1 MPDDTPSRVSKTPP
15 DAPAASG
22 IPARPAWLLPMVVAS
37 ALFMENMDAAVI
49 ATSLPAIAT
58 DLGHDPVVLKLA
70 LTSYLLSLA
79 VFIPVSGWCAD
90 RYGARPV
97 FQGAITIF
105 ILASVACASANSLE
119 HLILARAFQ
128 GIGGAMMVP
137 VGRLIVLRSVP
148 KSGMVDALAYLSI
161 PALMA
166 PLIGPPIGGF
176 VTTYFDWRWIFWI
189 NVPIGGVGL
198 LLAQRYMPNVRSD
211 AVRRM
216 DWTGFALAGP
226 GVAALISGLTLAG
239 SDVIATEFAF
249 ALIAIGAVL
258 CGLYIRHALRVDDPL
273 LNLRLLQ
280 LATFRTSIV
289 GGGLFRLGIGAIP
302 FLLPLML
309 QVGFGLTPFQS
320 GMITFAGAFGALLMK
335 IAARPILR
343 RFGFRQVLTYNALVC
358 AALLTLYALFTPETP
373 HLLIAFVLVV
383 ASFFRS
389 LQFTCLN
396 AVAFSDVSEKAMS
409 GATSL
414 VGVAQQLFLSTGV
427 AMAAFTLES
436 LRAWRGTEQL
446 TPPDFSIV
454 SALPPRCV
462 RSDGAAQTTSVLS
475 TITWFSAAKAPD
487 VPIVTARSVSNRI
500 GPRFMVVLQSRP

>member
-1 MPDDTPSRVSKTPP
+1 MPSETAPQ
-15 DAPAASG
+15 APADS
-22 IPARPAWLLPMVVAS
+22 PAQPAWLLPIVVAS

-49 ATSLPAIAT
+49 ATSLPAIAR

-90 RYGARPV
+90 RFGARPV

-105 ILASVACASANSLE
+105 VLASLACASANSLE
-119 HLILARAFQ
+119 HLIFARAFQ

-166 PLIGPPIGGF
+166 PLVGPPIGGF

-189 NVPIGGVGL
+189 NVPIGLLGL
-198 LLAQRYMPNVRSD
+198 LLAQRYMPSIKSD
-211 AVRRM
+211 TVRRM
-216 DWTGFALAGP
+216 DWMGFGLAGP

-239 SDVIATEFAF
+239 SDVIAAEIAYGLMISG
-249 ALIAIGAVL
+249 LIL
-258 CGLYIRHALRVDDPL
+258 CCLYVRHAGRVEDPI
-273 LNLRLLQ
+273 LNLKLLS
-280 LATFRTSIV
+280 LPTFHNSIV

-343 RFGFRQVLTYNALVC
+343 RFGFRQVLTFNALIC
-358 AALLTLYALFTPETP
+358 SALLTLYALFTPVTP
-373 HLLIAFVLVV
+373 HIVIAFVLVV

-396 AVAFSDVSEKAMS
+396 AIAFSDVSEKAMS

-427 AMAAFTLES
+427 AMAAFTLET
-436 LRAWRGTEQL
+436 LRASRGGDQL
-446 TPPDFSIV
+446 TPADFSYAFLIV
-454 SALPPRCV
+454 AGLTAVAAIMHYRLPRDAGQAV
-462 RSDGAAQTTSVLS
+462 SGHGEAA
-475 TITWFSAAKAPD
+475 
-487 VPIVTARSVSNRI
+487 
-500 GPRFMVVLQSRP
+500 SRKRE

>member
-1 MPDDTPSRVSKTPP
+1 MTTET
-15 DAPAASG
+15 PAAPV
-22 IPARPAWLLPMVVAS
+22 PAQPVWLLPIVVAS

-49 ATSLPAIAT
+49 ATSLPAIAH

-97 FQGAITIF
+97 FQGAIAIF
-105 ILASVACASANSLE
+105 IAASIACAAANSLE
-119 HLILARAFQ
+119 HLIFARAFQ

-166 PLIGPPIGGF
+166 PMIGPVIGGY

-189 NVPIGGVGL
+189 NVPIGGIGL
-198 LLAQRYMPNVRSD
+198 LLAARYMPNIKSP

-216 DWTGFALAGP
+216 DWLGFGLAGP
-226 GVAALISGLTLAG
+226 GVACLISGLTLAG
-239 SDVIATEFAF
+239 SDVIPAYAAYT
-249 ALIAIGAVL
+249 LVCLGAVL
-258 CGLYIRHALRVDDPL
+258 CTAYVRHANHRADPL
-273 LNLRLLQ
+273 LDLKLLS
-280 LATFRTSIV
+280 LPTFRTSVV

-309 QVGFGLTPFQS
+309 QVGFGLNPFQS

-335 IAARPILR
+335 FAARPILR
-343 RFGFRQVLTYNALVC
+343 RYGFRQVLTYNAVLC
-358 AALLTLYALFTPETP
+358 AGLIALYALFTPDTP
-373 HLLIAFVLVV
+373 ALVIALVLVV

-396 AVAFSDVSEKAMS
+396 AVAYSDVSEKAMS

-414 VGVAQQLFLSTGV
+414 VGVAQQLFLSSGV
-427 AMAAFTLES
+427 AMAAFILETL
-436 LRAWRGTEQL
+436 RHARGTDQL
-446 TPPDFSIV
+446 APADFSTAFLV
-454 SALPPRCV
+454 VAALTGIAALMHHRLPR
-462 RSDGAAQTTSVLS
+462 DAG
-475 TITWFSAAKAPD
+475 D
-487 VPIVTARSVSNRI
+487 SVSGHR
-500 GPRFMVVLQSRP
+500 

>member
-1 MPDDTPSRVSKTPP
+1 
-15 DAPAASG
+15 
-22 IPARPAWLLPMVVAS
+22 MVVAS

-49 ATSLPAIAT
+49 ATSLPVIAT

-105 ILASVACASANSLE
+105 ILASLACASASSLE

-166 PLIGPPIGGF
+166 PMIGPPIGGF

-189 NVPIGGVGL
+189 NVPIGLIGL
-198 LLAQRYMPNVRSD
+198 VLAQRYMPNIRAE

-239 SDVIATEFAF
+239 SDVIAVEIAY
-249 ALIAIGAVL
+249 ALMAAGLVL
-258 CGLYIRHALRVDDPL
+258 CWLYVRHARASADPL
-273 LNLRLLQ
+273 LNLRLLA
-280 LATFRTSIV
+280 LPTFRTSVV

-309 QVGFGLTPFQS
+309 QVGFGLSAFQS

-358 AALLTLYALFTPETP
+358 SALLLLYTLFTPETS

-383 ASFFRS
+383 AGFFRS

-427 AMAAFTLES
+427 AMAALTLET
-436 LRAWRGTEQL
+436 LRGLRGGSEL
-446 TPPDFSIV
+446 TPTDFSWAFLFVALLTAIAAFMHARLPKDAGSTV
-454 SALPPRCV
+454 SGHG
-462 RSDGAAQTTSVLS
+462 RS
-475 TITWFSAAKAPD
+475 
-487 VPIVTARSVSNRI
+487 
-500 GPRFMVVLQSRP
+500 

>member
-1 MPDDTPSRVSKTPP
+1 
-15 DAPAASG
+15 
-22 IPARPAWLLPMVVAS
+22 MVVAS

-49 ATSLPAIAT
+49 ATSLPAIAK

-97 FQGAITIF
+97 FQAAITIF

-119 HLILARAFQ
+119 HLIFARAFQ
-128 GIGGAMMVP
+128 GVGGAMMVP

-189 NVPIGGVGL
+189 NVPIGVLGL
-198 LLAQRYMPNVRSD
+198 LLAQRYMPSLRSET
-211 AVRRM
+211 VRRM

-226 GVAALISGLTLAG
+226 GVASLISGLTLVG
-239 SDVIATEFAF
+239 GDVIATEFAV
-249 ALIAIGAVL
+249 ALIVLGFVL
-258 CGLYIRHALRVDDPL
+258 CSLYVRHAGRIEDPL
-273 LNLRLLQ
+273 LNLRLLK
-280 LATFRTSIV
+280 LATFRTSIA
-289 GGGLFRLGIGAIP
+289 GGGLFRLGIGAVP

-309 QVGFGLTPFQS
+309 QVGFGLTPFES

-343 RFGFRQVLTYNALVC
+343 RFGFRQVLTYNALLC

-409 GATSL
+409 SATSL

-436 LRAWRGTEQL
+436 LRAWRGTDRL
-446 TPPDFSIV
+446 TPADFSTAFMV
-454 SALPPRCV
+454 VAALTAV
-462 RSDGAAQTTSVLS
+462 AAIMHYRL
-475 TITWFSAAKAPD
+475 PD
-487 VPIVTARSVSNRI
+487 DAGRSVS
-500 GPRFMVVLQSRP
+500 GHQKRPGGVT

>member
-1 MPDDTPSRVSKTPP
+1 MPT
-15 DAPAASG
+15 DAPPEANATQVNAAK
-22 IPARPAWLLPMVVAS
+22 PQPVWLLPMVVTS
-37 ALFMENMDAAVI
+37 ALFMENMDSAVI
-49 ATSLPAIAT
+49 ATSLPAIAR

-97 FQGAITIF
+97 FQAAITIF
-105 ILASVACASANSLE
+105 ILASIACASANSLE
-119 HLILARAFQ
+119 HLICARAFQ
-128 GIGGAMMVP
+128 GVGGAMMVP

-166 PLIGPPIGGF
+166 PMIGPPIGGF

-189 NVPIGGVGL
+189 NLPIGVLGL
-198 LLAQRYMPNVRSD
+198 MLAQRYMPNVRSET
-211 AVRRM
+211 VRRM
-216 DWTGFALAGP
+216 DWMGFGLAGP
-226 GVAALISGLTLAG
+226 GVAALISGITLSG
-239 SDVIATEFAF
+239 SDVIATEYAY
-249 ALIAIGAVL
+249 ALVVIGFVL
-258 CGLYIRHALRVDDPL
+258 CAAYVRHAGRVDDPL
-273 LNLRLLQ
+273 LNLKLLA
-280 LATFRTSIV
+280 LPTFRTSIL
-289 GGGLFRLGIGAIP
+289 GGGLFRVGIGAIP

-343 RFGFRQVLTYNALVC
+343 RFGFKQVLTFNALIC
-358 AALLTLYALFTPETP
+358 AALLTLYAVFTPETP
-373 HLLIAFVLVV
+373 HLVIAMVLVV

-396 AVAFSDVSEKAMS
+396 AIAFSDVSEKAMS

-414 VGVAQQLFLSTGV
+414 VGVAQQLFVSIGV
-427 AMAAFTLES
+427 ALAAFILET
-436 LRAWRGTEQL
+436 LRAWRGTPEL
-446 TPPDFSIV
+446 APTDFSGAFLVIAV
-454 SALPPRCV
+454 LTAMAAFMHYRLPFDAG
-462 RSDGAAQTTSVLS
+462 S
-475 TITWFSAAKAPD
+475 
-487 VPIVTARSVSNRI
+487 SVSGHGKNT
-500 GPRFMVVLQSRP
+500 SSKSA

>member
-1 MPDDTPSRVSKTPP
+1 MRLTSGLVQAHDASAMPSD
-15 DAPAASG
+15 AASRKR
-22 IPARPAWLLPMVVAS
+22 PETPQPAWLLPIVVAS

-49 ATSLPAIAT
+49 ATSLPAIAR

-97 FQGAITIF
+97 FQAAITIF
-105 ILASVACASANSLE
+105 VLASVACAWAHSLE
-119 HLILARAFQ
+119 HLIIARAFQ
-128 GIGGAMMVP
+128 GVGGAMMVP

-148 KSGMVDALAYLSI
+148 KAGMVDALAYLSI

-166 PLIGPPIGGF
+166 PLVGPPIGGF

-189 NVPIGGVGL
+189 NVPIGLLGL
-198 LLAQRYMPNVRSD
+198 LLAQRYMPNIRSD
-211 AVRRM
+211 TIRRM
-216 DWTGFALAGP
+216 DWKGFGLAGP
-226 GVAALISGLTLAG
+226 GVAALISGITLAG
-239 SDVIATEFAF
+239 SDVIASEIAY
-249 ALIAIGAVL
+249 ALIVAGLVL
-258 CGLYIRHALRVDDPL
+258 CASYVRHARKVDDPL
-273 LNLRLLQ
+273 LNLGLLS
-280 LATFRTSIV
+280 LPTFRTSIV

-309 QVGFGLTPFQS
+309 QVGFGLSPFQS

-335 IAARPILR
+335 IAARPILN
-343 RFGFRQVLTYNALVC
+343 RFGFRQVLTLNALIC
-358 AALLTLYALFTPETP
+358 SAFLTLYAMFTPETP
-373 HLLIAFVLVV
+373 HLVIALVLVT

-396 AVAFSDVSEKAMS
+396 AVAFADVSEKSMS

-427 AMAAFTLES
+427 ALAALILETL
-436 LRAWRGTEQL
+436 RGWRGTPEL
-446 TPPDFSIV
+446 APADFSRAFIV
-454 SALPPRCV
+454 VAILTALASVMHYRLPVDAGRNV
-462 RSDGAAQTTSVLS
+462 SGHGATERAN
-475 TITWFSAAKAPD
+475 
-487 VPIVTARSVSNRI
+487 AR
-500 GPRFMVVLQSRP
+500 

>member
-1 MPDDTPSRVSKTPP
+1 MPANTHSRPTPETPATP
-15 DAPAASG
+15 V
-22 IPARPAWLLPMVVAS
+22 WLLPMVVAS

-49 ATSLPAIAT
+49 ATSLPAIAR

-90 RYGARPV
+90 RYGARLV
-97 FQGAITIF
+97 FQAAISVF
-105 ILASVACASANSLE
+105 ITASIACASSQSLE
-119 HLILARAFQ
+119 HLIFARAFQ

-166 PLIGPPIGGF
+166 PMIGPPIGGY

-189 NVPIGGVGL
+189 NVPIGIIGL
-198 LLAQRYMPNVRSD
+198 ALAARYMPNIKSD
-211 AVRRM
+211 TTRPM

-226 GVAALISGLTLAG
+226 GLASFISGLTLAG
-239 SDVIATEFAF
+239 SDVIAPEIAYT
-249 ALIAIGAVL
+249 LIAVGGIL
-258 CGLYIRHALRVDDPL
+258 CALYVRHASRVTAPL
-273 LNLRLLQ
+273 LNLALLK
-280 LATFRTSIV
+280 LPTFRTSV
-289 GGGLFRLGIGAIP
+289 LGGGLFRMGIGAIP

-309 QVGFGLTPFQS
+309 QVGFGLSPFQS

-335 IAARPILR
+335 LAARPILR
-343 RFGFRQVLTYNALVC
+343 RFGFRQVLTFNALLC
-358 AALLTLYALFTPETP
+358 SSLLALYALFTPATP
-373 HLLIAFVLVV
+373 HLLIAFVLVI

-396 AVAFSDVSEKAMS
+396 AVAFADVEEKSMS
-409 GATSL
+409 GASSL

-427 AMAAFTLES
+427 AMAAFILEA
-436 LRAWRGTEQL
+436 LRAARGTPNLE
-446 TPPDFSIV
+446 PSDFSSAFLIV
-454 SALPPRCV
+454 AVMTAMAAFMHARLPR
-462 RSDGAAQTTSVLS
+462 DAGH
-475 TITWFSAAKAPD
+475 D
-487 VPIVTARSVSNRI
+487 VSGHTKR
-500 GPRFMVVLQSRP
+500 G

>member
-1 MPDDTPSRVSKTPP
+1 MPSDTPSNLTTNIQPHDQPK
-15 DAPAASG
+15 
-22 IPARPAWLLPMVVAS
+22 WLLPMVVAS

-49 ATSLPAIAT
+49 ATSLPAIAR
-58 DLGHDPVVLKLA
+58 DLGYDPVVLKLA

-97 FQGAITIF
+97 FQAAITIF
-105 ILASVACASANSLE
+105 ILASVACASAQSLE
-119 HLILARAFQ
+119 HLIFARAFQ
-128 GIGGAMMVP
+128 GMGGAMMVP

-189 NVPIGGVGL
+189 NVPIGALGL
-198 LLAQRYMPNVRSD
+198 LLAQRYMPSIR
-211 AVRRM
+211 AETTRPM
-216 DWTGFALAGP
+216 DWTGFVLAGP

-239 SDVIATEFAF
+239 SDVIPPELAYTLVVAGF
-249 ALIAIGAVL
+249 ALCA
-258 CGLYIRHALRVDDPL
+258 LYVRHALATSAPL
-273 LNLRLLQ
+273 LDLRLLA
-280 LATFRTSIV
+280 LPTFRTSII

-309 QVGFGLTPFQS
+309 QVGFGLSAFQS
-320 GMITFAGAFGALLMK
+320 GMITFSGAFGALLMK
-335 IAARPILR
+335 LAARPVLR
-343 RFGFRQVLTYNALVC
+343 RFGFRQVLTYNALFC
-358 AALLTLYALFTPETP
+358 SALLTLYALFTPNTP
-373 HLLIAFVLVV
+373 HLLIALVLVV

-396 AVAFSDVSEKAMS
+396 AVAFSDVSEKSMS

-414 VGVAQQLFLSTGV
+414 VGVAQQLFLSSGV
-427 AMAAFTLES
+427 AMAAFILETSRTVRGSQTL
-436 LRAWRGTEQL
+436 A
-446 TPPDFSIV
+446 PADFSTAFLVVAVLTALASLMHYRLPRNAGDTV
-454 SALPPRCV
+454 S
-462 RSDGAAQTTSVLS
+462 GH
-475 TITWFSAAKAPD
+475 
-487 VPIVTARSVSNRI
+487 
-500 GPRFMVVLQSRP
+500 RPT

>member
-1 MPDDTPSRVSKTPP
+1 MCRDRDSTTDELEDSGAT
-15 DAPAASG
+15 AA
-22 IPARPAWLLPMVVAS
+22 ARQPVWLLPIVVAS
-37 ALFMENMDAAVI
+37 ALFMENMDSAVI
-49 ATSLPAIAT
+49 GTSLPAIAR

-105 ILASVACASANSLE
+105 ILASIACASAHSLE
-119 HLILARAFQ
+119 HLIFARAFQ

-148 KSGMVDALAYLSI
+148 KANMVDALAYLSI

-166 PLIGPPIGGF
+166 PMIGPPIGGY

-189 NVPIGGVGL
+189 NVPIGVLGL
-198 LLAQRYMPNVRSD
+198 VLAARYMPNVRSGS
-211 AVRRM
+211 VRRM

-226 GVAALISGLTLAG
+226 GVACLISGLTLAG
-239 SDVIATEFAF
+239 SEVIPVGFAYGLVAF
-249 ALIAIGAVL
+249 GIVL
-258 CGLYIRHALRVDDPL
+258 CALYVRHAGRCDAPL
-273 LNLRLLQ
+273 LDLTLLRLQ
-280 LATFRTSIV
+280 TFRTSV
-289 GGGLFRLGIGAIP
+289 LGGGLFRLGIGAIP

-309 QVGFGLTPFQS
+309 QVGFGLSPFQS

-335 IAARPILR
+335 FAARPILR
-343 RFGFRQVLTYNALVC
+343 RFGFRQVLTYNALIC
-358 AALLTLYALFTPETP
+358 AGLISFYALFTPETP
-373 HLLIAFVLVV
+373 ALLIAMVLVV

-396 AVAFSDVSEKAMS
+396 AAAYSDVTERSMS

-414 VGVAQQLFLSTGV
+414 VGVAQQLFLSSGV
-427 AMAAFTLES
+427 AMAAFILEA
-436 LRAWRGTEQL
+436 LRAARGAKEL
-446 TPPDFSIV
+446 VPDDFSYAFLV
-454 SALPPRCV
+454 VAGLTAMAAGLHARLPA
-462 RSDGAAQTTSVLS
+462 DAGA
-475 TITWFSAAKAPD
+475 
-487 VPIVTARSVSNRI
+487 SVSGHGNR
-500 GPRFMVVLQSRP
+500 RPPA